1 MSLRK
6 TLLAIAFI
14 GSLVVHFEFDVSLG
28 VALLIF
34 FVGWPI
40 GGTLVTID
48 DDLPGGWSNPD
59 GSVRP
64 PWREAAF
71 WGQIVAGLS
80 VSALGFAIDV
90 GWNSRDSA
98 PFWLMGFVAALVSAF
113 LITRQRRRG
122 LS

>member
-6 TLLAIAFI
+6 ILLTIAFI
-14 GSLVVHFEFDVSLG
+14 GSLVVHFAFDVSLG

-40 GGTLVTID
+40 VGTLVTID
-48 DDLPGGWSNPD
+48 DDLPGGWNNPD

-80 VSALGFAIDV
+80 VSAVGFAIDV
-90 GWNSRDSA
+90 GWNSRAAA
-98 PFWLMGFVAALVSAF
+98 PFWLMGLVAAVVSGF
-113 LITRQRRRG
+113 LITRQRARG

>member
-6 TLLAIAFI
+6 ILLTIAFI
-14 GSLVVHFEFDVSLG
+14 GSLVVHFAFDVSLG

-40 GGTLVTID
+40 GGTLATID

-64 PWREAAF
+64 PWREPAF

-80 VSALGFAIDV
+80 LSALGFAIDV
-90 GWNSRDSA
+90 GWNSRAGA
-98 PFWLMGFVAALVSAF
+98 PFWLIAFVGALVSAF